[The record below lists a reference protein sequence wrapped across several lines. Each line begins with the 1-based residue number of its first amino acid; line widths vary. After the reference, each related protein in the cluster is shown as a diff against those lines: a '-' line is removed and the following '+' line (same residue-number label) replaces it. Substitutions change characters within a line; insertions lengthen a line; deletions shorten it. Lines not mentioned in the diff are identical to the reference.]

1 MRTSLTSM
9 LVAIAIVGAGCGGQQ
24 AAAPSAGTSA
34 PAAAAPQAASRPAV
48 NAPSLN
54 DGDDFAIR
62 LAPDTASG
70 LQLPADLDLIV
81 KHDGDSLVF
90 ASKQTPQLDAGA
102 MTLVLDAQMCATQF
116 QDNNITTRFQPC
128 DQSAQFPLQVGKTW
142 TARYGQ
148 STAGGEFIQQTGSG
162 TVMGIEQV
170 TVPAGTFQAYRI
182 DARHGP
188 DIRTTSWYVPEVGF
202 FVKVQSSSPQ
212 QLNFELVSY
221 HRGGSSH

>member
-1 MRTSLTSM
+1 MRISLTSM
-9 LVAIAIVGAGCGGQQ
+9 FIAISIMAAGCAGQQ
-24 AAAPSAGTSA
+24 AAAPAGGTSA
-34 PAAAAPQAASRPAV
+34 SAAAAPQAASGPVV
-48 NAPSLN
+48 NAPSLT
-54 DGDDFAIR
+54 DGDEFAIR

-70 LQLPADLDLIV
+70 LQLAGDLDLV
-81 KHDGDSLVF
+81 LKHDGDTLVF
-90 ASKQTPQLDAGA
+90 ASKQTPKSDAGA

-148 STAGGEFIQQTGSG
+148 STGGGEFIQQTGSG
-162 TVMGIEQV
+162 TVMGIEKV

-188 DIRTTSWYVPEVGF
+188 DIRTTSWYAPEVGF

-221 HRGGSSH
+221 HRAAK